1 MGEAVTMTNYEREMG
16 AVGVKLEAL
25 EKDVADM
32 KSDLR
37 EIRDALNQA
46 KGGWRILM
54 MVSGASGAIG
64 AGIVKFLPFLASLP
78 R

>member
-46 KGGWRILM
+46 KGGWRVLM

-64 AGIVKFLPFLASLP
+64 AAIVKFLPFLASLP